1 MAEQAGEISVAKFLH
16 RTGHIFV
23 FQDFVTQSVDFFSLI
38 VCHVIVFKQL
48 LTNIEV
54 AGFDLTLSSFNG
66 AGNNTCFNGFTFRQ
80 TQLVHQSLHLF
91 ASEDSEQRIFHGQ
104 IEAGRTWVTLTAGT
118 SAQLVVDTAG
128 LVTLGTDNS
137 QAAEFH
143 NAVVVNLPL
152 RFDFFFLSLLLFFR
166 KGFIVVDLFKSLA
179 DAAA

>member
-1 MAEQAGEISVAKFLH
+1 MAEQAGEVSVAKFLH
-16 RTGHIFV
+16 RAGHIFV
-23 FQDFVTQSVDFFSLI
+23 FQDFVTQSVDFLSLI

-54 AGFDLTLSSFNG
+54 AGFDLTLSGFNG
-66 AGNNTCFNGFTFRQ
+66 AGNNTCFNRFTFRQ

-91 ASEDSEQRIFHGQ
+91 AGEDSEQRIFHGQ
-104 IEAGRTWVTLTAGT
+104 IEAGRTRVTLTAGT